1 MIASLPA
8 YFLSMGEKF
17 GKPEK
22 VSKPIICLSKLTCS
36 KIALNYAKVINPLPN
51 KTPHSII
58 EPGTSKIF
66 LKNSSIPQY
75 LSSGM
80 LNHEVSRSRKLLFK
94 KKEIKKMLGNINK
107 KGTTL
112 VPLKIYFSSKG
123 FAKLL
128 IAIGEGKKKYDKR
141 QIKKEKEWKRQK
153 KLI

>member
-1 MIASLPA
+1 MLKKKNNSIATNRRARYDYKIGDKFEAGIVLKGSEVKSLRNNRA
-8 YFLSMGEKF
+8 D
-17 GKPEK
+17 
-22 VSKPIICLSKLTCS
+22 
-36 KIALNYAKVINPLPN
+36 IAHAFISQENGVIY
-51 KTPHSII
+51 
-58 EPGTSKIF
+58 

-75 LSSGM
+75 LSSGI
-80 LNHEVSRSRKLLFK
+80 LNHEVSRTRKLLFK
-94 KKEIKKMLGNINK
+94 KKEIKKMLGSINK

-112 VPLKIYFSSKG
+112 VPLKIYFTSKG

>member
-36 KIALNYAKVINPLPN
+36 KIALNYAKVINPPPN

-66 LKNSSIPQY
+66 LKISYRVRN
-75 LSSGM
+75 
-80 LNHEVSRSRKLLFK
+80 VVKFC
-94 KKEIKKMLGNINK
+94 LG
-107 KGTTL
+107 T
-112 VPLKIYFSSKG
+112 Y
-123 FAKLL
+123 FAKF
-128 IAIGEGKKKYDKR
+128 
-141 QIKKEKEWKRQK
+141 
-153 KLI
+153 

>member
-1 MIASLPA
+1 MLKKKNNSIATNRRARYDYKIGDKFEAGIVLKGSEVKSLRNNRA
-8 YFLSMGEKF
+8 DIAHAFISQENGE
-17 GKPEK
+17 
-22 VSKPIICLSKLTCS
+22 I
-36 KIALNYAKVINPLPN
+36 Y
-51 KTPHSII
+51 
-58 EPGTSKIF
+58 

-75 LSSGM
+75 LSSGI
-80 LNHEVSRSRKLLFK
+80 LNHETNRSRKLLFK

-107 KGTTL
+107 KGKTL